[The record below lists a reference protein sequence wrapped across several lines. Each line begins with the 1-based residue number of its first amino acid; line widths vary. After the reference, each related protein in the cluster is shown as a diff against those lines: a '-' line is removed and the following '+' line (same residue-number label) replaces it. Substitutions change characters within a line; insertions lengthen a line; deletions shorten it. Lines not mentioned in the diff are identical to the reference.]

1 MRVRFYSF
9 MIRGSTP
16 GRRKGEL
23 LIEQFSF
30 LRDVKDK
37 LIPFG
42 FLLRRAWQTAS
53 SATVASIVISLCANQ
68 PPANNTGQT
77 HQARPHHE
85 QAGGF
90 WNWTARQ

>member
-1 MRVRFYSF
+1 MRVPFYSF

-23 LIEQFSF
+23 LIEQFSS

-42 FLLRRAWQTAS
+42 FLLRRAWRTPS
-53 SATVASIVISLCANQ
+53 SATVDLSCYFPMRESAS
-68 PPANNTGQT
+68 G
-77 HQARPHHE
+77 E
-85 QAGGF
+85 
-90 WNWTARQ
+90 